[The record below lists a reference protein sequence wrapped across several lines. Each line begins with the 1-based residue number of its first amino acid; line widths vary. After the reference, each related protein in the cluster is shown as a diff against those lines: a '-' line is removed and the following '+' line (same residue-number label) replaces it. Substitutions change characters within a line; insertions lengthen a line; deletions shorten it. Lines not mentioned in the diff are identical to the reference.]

1 MERWVLEGDRYS
13 LLRSAPHTFNLQ
25 NRDGPNHVEIF
36 DITAIPS
43 PRSPI
48 AETTCLCDIFGD
60 DGESPSLSSSPA
72 SAIFL
77 RREVNQPFP
86 TDDANDSSGSYHTA
100 NGSDLSDTPSPNL
113 KDFST
118 SETWESIS
126 QPIVSTISSDSKNEL
141 YPFDCTPPAAKINC
155 DDLSHTDNW
164 AEPQV
169 SVSSTAV
176 NETENTNASQ
186 SQDINSKPVTSLI
199 IPAKEPSDPSS
210 KTSTTS
216 SFLEDSAELGGMT
229 ATCQHTSTNTC
240 LDRQVCIP
248 LYESTDC
255 ASSPQLRLAES
266 PPEQNNVVSSENK
279 ESMNYHSSLKKTSHL
294 AQEMIK
300 SVTPSEWSN
309 TSQRDRICSP
319 IQEMSTLPENRDI
332 NFIPVPSDRPE
343 LKVTYTSPVS
353 MDISVTPMSTSKS
366 SPEQLHLISTQ
377 VGNTS
382 EFPYLEDTYGASSAV
397 STPPTNDNR
406 EIDSPT
412 VSTISTETKELVF
425 PSNQISVSADDK
437 EINEI
442 FSPDNS
448 ALAHSPE
455 HVIIDSPMGYT
466 ISPLPINERKVYST
480 EPEPEASSSSPVF
493 TGIDYSEICS
503 SPDHSA
509 PNHSPEPVKIYSPM
523 CYTISPL
530 STNRRNVNSAE
541 PEKLPSSP
549 IVTSFD
555 NSDIC
560 SSPDHSLLAY
570 SPEPVIIHSPMGYS
584 ISPSPT
590 YGRNVNSAEPEKL
603 PSSPIVTRI
612 DNSDICSSPDHSFIA
627 YSPEPVIIHSPMGYS
642 ISPSPT
648 YGRNVNSAEP
658 EKLPSSPIVT
668 RIDNSDICSSLD
680 RSFLAYSPE
689 PVIIHSSMGYSISP
703 SPTNEREV
711 YSTEPEAS
719 PPSLV
724 ITGIDNSDICSSS
737 DYSVPAHLPQPVVI
751 HSPRGYSI
759 SPSPINKRNANS
771 TEPEASPSSPVIQ
784 GIDYREICSSRD
796 HSIPAHSPL
805 PVIIHS
811 PLGYTVNTSPTNV
824 LKVYSAE
831 PDDSSSSPVMTGINY
846 AATPTFSRDST
857 PELRKITPTPD
868 NRLNYLTP
876 EQKSSAPSPELR
888 SVTCSPEI
896 KTITY
901 SVLSQTTKYPVIGGI
916 KYSVVS
922 PNDILAQSPK
932 VDTTVYGNCIEN
944 SNSHFRN
951 ESLVSPTSRMFLL
964 TPESISRPS
973 SSALNHTRDT
983 TLSPDLQLT
992 LEPSIHLEQT
1002 DNQIL
1007 PIICDRMS
1015 PPSPNPIN
1023 SNFDDPPHSE
1033 NFNSASDLV
1042 HSQRQILQDSPS
1054 KPINPGSSIVQK
1066 ETNQEIV
1073 DNDTSDLNMCG
1084 IPTSLSLCESSV
1096 SMPVASVLEKECLE
1110 VYNSNSG
1117 TEMLENDSAS
1127 SGKRLSQEPIALRER
1142 PGAIC
1147 WQRGGEYDRQSCREK
1162 ESEKREGD
1170 QCILGEGEE
1179 SIRESS
1185 YRGEQVE
1192 LSFSSRNRKGPAGH
1206 SPAPSSRDP
1215 KSGIPANSYFE
1226 SHPATLQQQSQF
1238 RTQGSQQENKGVA
1251 RRVQSTVKSKYS
1263 SADCLPPE
1271 YTGETSSM
1279 GSEFDEADN
1288 EVKWLTDL
1296 AFRSLSSPQVDYL
1309 DVYNSSHRSS
1319 TNVSQPSTMDSPGA
1333 VAWMNYADLRGSTFH
1348 ENDDLLHSSSFLTRE
1363 GLDPNKGF
1371 EMGSFECV
1379 DVALDSK
1386 EESSRRKRTVPKR
1399 QIQLLRRNTD
1409 ESITKGNNGNILASP
1424 STHRCSKDILVRQHS
1439 TPASVQEVMS
1449 REDPNS
1455 PKNDRKRTLQK
1466 SVSLDDASSKTQM
1479 ASCIIK
1485 SVLSKKMQDAQKEIL
1500 KSEDPSPSRDKNKH
1514 HNISPSSFDGLPS
1527 NMEKHSL
1534 SSSQHS
1540 ECNLSTEDFAV
1551 REEKNP
1557 HWQVKKCAP
1566 KVPPKPVLRP
1576 AFFNTGDAEL
1586 PDNLSRD
1593 EIRPKLSLPVEEK
1606 VCTNDGKKGRSGNL
1620 GERFNSDSANA
1631 RARNTSVAVAT
1642 QAESMQSRTISRD
1655 TECQM
1660 TPENQRQQGGKCIFM
1675 SKTPEI
1681 TLSTIKEKKKSSLK
1695 VSLSPDVERSR
1706 EMCECQSAEDINTK
1720 SMEVTETE
1728 EDNDN
1733 NKAKSVIHRVRDV
1746 RKLVKNSYN
1755 LSFKASNTT
1764 STAEDTPIQ
1773 EEREKPPQTPPALN
1787 IKCKAISWKDKQTS
1801 GSKAIHWQGEKQ
1813 AVDISKTSQ
1822 PHVGTGKSRDT
1833 DSTGKTSKAPLL
1845 KILTTEPKVTD
1856 SQFANLDELIEV
1868 SRSSNHSDP
1877 STKQGMP
1884 PRPPSKEREVSAL
1897 VVLQD
1902 GPSKTIQST
1911 SDYKST
1917 NPTQIKAKSSSH
1929 SVSMLLKEKGMQ
1941 ADIGVCDVVAEGA
1954 SATAKHVNRLEV
1966 PLQACLL
1973 EVISDEAQVNTKN
1986 AALSCNLTLVD
1997 NSSLRT
2003 SHSQDGPQFQSKEQS
2018 ESPKGTLAEESSMQ
2032 QRKEE
2037 KNKKLTATTT
2047 MIQMPTNL
2055 TTLFKPEA
2063 ISFSSNSKN
2072 NALPATASK
2081 EIELPIQVRSISSD
2095 RLKPFVPPKPSY
2107 KKSFAEKNEIPATL
2121 IYKDQL
2127 NEASSSNTQK
2137 LGLSA
2142 VSGDKPPPI
2151 PVTTTPSSVQ
2161 KSNTMT
2167 FASVDQHQYSTNS
2180 TCQQLTT
2187 SINQDQSI
2195 LASSFVS
2202 NPSVRPTGPHAH
2214 SHTQPVSR
2222 ASPNDRFHKDD
2233 YRFYA
2238 SDDPPSYDERES
2250 FSTLQLSD
2258 LPQQKPYMHPTTKQS
2273 SCSCTLSSHS
2283 RRGNPN
2289 HSSEEWIPPVSQS
2302 PGQVLTCPGAPPQAQ
2317 VRPHQSRPDGQAQ
2330 NYSRVSPNSSIPN
2343 APALIQPLHHPR
2355 TCPVA
2360 KTQPYSGDQSPA
2372 SGQHRDR
2379 VPVSHHSPQAAD
2391 PVPYHEYPPANMST
2405 LDPRTQLFNP
2415 QDLPPSFGHD
2425 YGSEVPGGA
2434 SVLYPENANGPSC
2447 GQGPRRV
2454 LLDPETGKYFYIE
2467 VPMQPLRK
2475 MLFDPELGQ
2484 YVEVLIPQQAMS
2496 HSGLYPPAAPPYS
2509 SLQNPGLYAP
2519 QYLPYAMPSYTA
2531 MPSSAQQARHLEPPP
2546 VPTTLHQTSLRYGS
2560 PASQMPKNEP
2570 KCHSSLDQSY
2580 LETMYYIPT
2589 GMNASPN
2596 STPSGCY
2603 HKPPS
2608 SMPPSGGRRA

>member
-1 MERWVLEGDRYS
+1 MERWVLEGDSYS

-25 NRDGPNHVEIF
+25 NRDGPNRVEIF

-43 PRSPI
+43 PHSAI

-72 SAIFL
+72 SATFL
-77 RREVNQPFP
+77 RREVDQPFP

-126 QPIVSTISSDSKNEL
+126 PPIVSTISSDSKNGL
-141 YPFDCTPPAAKINC
+141 YPLDSTPPAAKVNG

-169 SVSSTAV
+169 SVSSTTV
-176 NETENTNASQ
+176 NEIENTNASK
-186 SQDINSKPVTSLI
+186 SQDINSTPVTSLI
-199 IPAKEPSDPSS
+199 NPAKEPPDPSS

-216 SFLEDSAELGGMT
+216 SFLEDREPAFLEQGGMT
-229 ATCQHTSTNTC
+229 ATCQHTNTNTC
-240 LDRQVCIP
+240 LYRQGCIP
-248 LYESTDC
+248 LYESSDC
-255 ASSPQLRLAES
+255 ASSPQISLAES
-266 PPEQNNVVSSENK
+266 SPEQNNVVSSENK
-279 ESMNYHSSLKKTSHL
+279 ESMNYHSSHKKTFHL
-294 AQEMIK
+294 AQETIK
-300 SVTPSEWSN
+300 SVTPSERSN

-332 NFIPVPSDRPE
+332 HFIPEPSVRPE
-343 LKVTYTSPVS
+343 LKVTSTSPVS
-353 MDISVTPMSTSKS
+353 MDISFTPMSTGKS

-382 EFPYLEDTYGASSAV
+382 EFPCLEDTYGASSAV
-397 STPPTNDNR
+397 STPPANDNR
-406 EIDSPT
+406 EIDSLT
-412 VSTISTETKELVF
+412 VSNISTEKKELVF
-425 PSNQISVSADDK
+425 SSNQISVSADDK

-442 FSPDNS
+442 FSLDNS
-448 ALAHSPE
+448 APAYSPE

-466 ISPLPINERKVYST
+466 ISPLPINEKKVYST

-493 TGIDYSEICS
+493 TGINYSDICS
-503 SPDHSA
+503 STDHSV

-523 CYTISPL
+523 CYTISP
-530 STNRRNVNSAE
+530 SPTNGRNVNSAE
-541 PEKLPSSP
+541 PEKLPTSP
-549 IVTSFD
+549 VVTRID

-560 SSPDHSLLAY
+560 SSPDCSFLAY

-590 YGRNVNSAEPEKL
+590 
-603 PSSPIVTRI
+603 
-612 DNSDICSSPDHSFIA
+612 
-627 YSPEPVIIHSPMGYS
+627 
-642 ISPSPT
+642 
-648 YGRNVNSAEP
+648 
-658 EKLPSSPIVT
+658 
-668 RIDNSDICSSLD
+668 
-680 RSFLAYSPE
+680 
-689 PVIIHSSMGYSISP
+689 
-703 SPTNEREV
+703 NERKV
-711 YSTEPEAS
+711 Y
-719 PPSLV
+719 
-724 ITGIDNSDICSSS
+724 
-737 DYSVPAHLPQPVVI
+737 
-751 HSPRGYSI
+751 
-759 SPSPINKRNANS
+759 S
-771 TEPEASPSSPVIQ
+771 TEPEASPSSPDVT
-784 GIDYREICSSRD
+784 GIDYSEICSSLD
-796 HSIPAHSPL
+796 HSLPAHSPV

-811 PLGYTVNTSPTNV
+811 PLGYTVSTSPTNV

-831 PDDSSSSPVMTGINY
+831 PDDSSSSPVMTGIDY

-868 NRLNYLTP
+868 SRLNYLTP
-876 EQKSSAPSPELR
+876 EQTSSAPSPELR

-901 SVLSQTTKYPVIGGI
+901 SVLSQNTKYPVIGGI
-916 KYSVVS
+916 TYSAVS
-922 PNDILAQSPK
+922 PNDILAESPE
-932 VDTTVYGNCIEN
+932 VATTVHGNCNEN
-944 SNSHFRN
+944 SNSRFRDDAF
-951 ESLVSPTSRMFLL
+951 VSPTSRIVLS
-964 TPESISRPS
+964 TPESILRPS

-983 TLSPDLQLT
+983 TISPDLQLT
-992 LEPSIHLEQT
+992 LEPSIPLEQT
-1002 DNQIL
+1002 DNHIL
-1007 PIICDRMS
+1007 PIICDRMT

-1023 SNFDDPPHSE
+1023 SSHFDDPPHSE
-1033 NFNSASDLV
+1033 NFNSSASVLV
-1042 HSQRQILQDSPS
+1042 HSQRLILQDSPS
-1054 KPINPGSSIVQK
+1054 KPISPGSSIVQK
-1066 ETNQEIV
+1066 KTNQEIV
-1073 DNDTSDLNMCG
+1073 DNNTSDLNMCG
-1084 IPTSLSLCESSV
+1084 IPTSLSPCASSV
-1096 SMPVASVLEKECLE
+1096 SMPVASVEEKQCLF
-1110 VYNSNSG
+1110 YNSNSG
-1117 TEMLENDSAS
+1117 TEMLENDSDS
-1127 SGKRLSQEPIALRER
+1127 SGKRLSQVPIALRES

-1147 WQRGGEYDRQSCREK
+1147 RQRGGEYDRQPCREK
-1162 ESEKREGD
+1162 ESEKREGE
-1170 QCILGEGEE
+1170 QCVLGEGEE
-1179 SIRESS
+1179 TMGESS

-1192 LSFSSRNRKGPAGH
+1192 LSFSARNRKGPAGH

-1215 KSGIPANSYFE
+1215 KSGIPANCYFE
-1226 SHPATLQQQSQF
+1226 SHPATLQQQRQF
-1238 RTQGSQQENKGVA
+1238 RAQGSQQENKGVA
-1251 RRVQSTVKSKYS
+1251 RRVQSTVKGKYS

-1271 YTGETSSM
+1271 YTGETFSM

-1333 VAWMNYADLRGSTFH
+1333 VAWMTYADLRGSTFH
-1348 ENDDLLHSSSFLTRE
+1348 ENDDLLHSSSFLPRE

-1386 EESSRRKRTVPKR
+1386 EESSRGKRTVPKR

-1409 ESITKGNNGNILASP
+1409 ESKTKGNNGNSLDSP
-1424 STHRCSKDILVRQHS
+1424 STHRRSKDILVRQHS
-1439 TPASVQEVMS
+1439 TPASVQAVMS

-1455 PKNDRKRTLQK
+1455 PKYDRKRTLQK

-1485 SVLSKKMQDAQKEIL
+1485 SVLSKKIQDAQKETL

-1514 HNISPSSFDGLPS
+1514 HNISHSSFDGLPR

-1540 ECNLSTEDFAV
+1540 ECNLSTEDFAA

-1557 HWQVKKCAP
+1557 NRQLKKCAP
-1566 KVPPKPVLRP
+1566 KVPPKPIFRP
-1576 AFFNTGDAEL
+1576 AFINTGNAEL
-1586 PDNLSRD
+1586 PDDLSRD
-1593 EIRPKLSLPVEEK
+1593 EIRPKVSLSVEEK
-1606 VCTNDGKKGRSGNL
+1606 VCMNDGKKGRGGNL
-1620 GERFNSDSANA
+1620 GERFNSDSAYA

-1642 QAESMQSRTISRD
+1642 QAESMQSKTISRD
-1655 TECQM
+1655 TECQI
-1660 TPENQRQQGGKCIFM
+1660 TPENQRQQGGKCVFM

-1681 TLSTIKEKKKSSLK
+1681 TLKLSTIKEKKKSSLK

-1706 EMCECQSAEDINTK
+1706 EMCESQSAEDISTK
-1720 SMEVTETE
+1720 SMEVTKTE

-1764 STAEDTPIQ
+1764 STAEDTLIQ

-1801 GSKAIHWQGEKQ
+1801 GSKSIHWQGEKQ
-1813 AVDISKTSQ
+1813 AVDISKISQ
-1822 PHVGTGKSRDT
+1822 PREGTGKSRDT
-1833 DSTGKTSKAPLL
+1833 DNTGITSKAPLP

-1856 SQFANLDELIEV
+1856 SQCATLDELIEF
-1868 SRSSNHSDP
+1868 SRSSIHSDP

-1917 NPTQIKAKSSSH
+1917 NPTQIKATSSSH

-1941 ADIGVCDVVAEGA
+1941 ADIGVCDVVTEGA

-1966 PLQACLL
+1966 PLQACLS
-1973 EVISDEAQVNTKN
+1973 EGISGE
-1986 AALSCNLTLVD
+1986 ALSCNLTLVD
-1997 NSSLRT
+1997 NSSLKT
-2003 SHSQDGPQFQSKEQS
+2003 SHSQDESKEQS
-2018 ESPKGTLAEESSMQ
+2018 ESPKGMLTEESSIQ
-2032 QRKEE
+2032 QTKEE
-2037 KNKKLTATTT
+2037 EKKKITATTT

-2055 TTLFKPEA
+2055 TTLLKPEA
-2063 ISFSSNSKN
+2063 MTFSSNSKN
-2072 NALPATASK
+2072 NAVPVTASK

-2121 IYKDQL
+2121 INKDQP
-2127 NEASSSNTQK
+2127 NEASSSNTQT
-2137 LGLSA
+2137 LALSA
-2142 VSGDKPPPI
+2142 VSSYKPPPI

-2161 KSNTMT
+2161 KSTTMT
-2167 FASVDQHQYSTNS
+2167 LANVDQQQSSTNS

-2187 SINQDQSI
+2187 SINQDQLI
-2195 LASSFVS
+2195 LASSFAS
-2202 NPSVRPTGPHAH
+2202 NPSVRPTGPHTH
-2214 SHTQPVSR
+2214 SHTHPVSR

-2233 YRFYA
+2233 YCFYA

-2250 FSTLQLSD
+2250 FSPLQLSD
-2258 LPQQKPYMHPTTKQS
+2258 LPPQKPYIHPTTKQS

-2283 RRGNPN
+2283 HRGHPN
-2289 HSSEEWIPPVSQS
+2289 HNSQEWIPPVSQS

-2317 VRPHQSRPDGQAQ
+2317 VRPHQCRPDGQAQ
-2330 NYSRVSPNSSIPN
+2330 NYSRVSPNTSIPN

-2434 SVLYPENANGPSC
+2434 SVLYPESTNGPSC

-2519 QYLPYAMPSYTA
+2519 QYLPYAMPSYPA

-2570 KCHSSLDQSY
+2570 KGHSSLDQSY